1 MILRTVYGIEIRG
14 PDDRHIGMARR
25 LTEVGEAIAVP
36 GNFPVES
43 MPVLRYLPPWFPGGG
58 FKKWADDAK
67 RDISYIVDSLFD
79 HAKATGV
86 SSLR

>member
-1 MILRTVYGIEIRG
+1 
-14 PDDRHIGMARR
+14 MARR

-58 FKKWADDAK
+58 FKKWAADAK